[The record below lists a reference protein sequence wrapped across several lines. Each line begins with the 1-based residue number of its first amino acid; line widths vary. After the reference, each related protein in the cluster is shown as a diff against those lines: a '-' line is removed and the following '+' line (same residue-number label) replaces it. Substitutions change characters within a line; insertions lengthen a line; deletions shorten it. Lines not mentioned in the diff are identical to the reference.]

1 MSEVM
6 AQKEILHY
14 LERYGVLTTGIALYQ
29 LAHILPNIFQRAV
42 DYLVEA
48 GTVVKSLQEG
58 RRPVYYLSQGRGRT
72 LGELFP

>member
-6 AQKEILHY
+6 AQREILYY

-42 DYLVEA
+42 DNLVGA
-48 GTVVKSLQEG
+48 GTVVKSYQEG
-58 RRPVYYLSQGRGRT
+58 RRPVYYLSQGRECT